1 VRGIRHVSRL
11 RGGPELLGWLYRTAT
26 NLAFNRLRDARA
38 QQTSEAAAADA
49 MVPHAPSLEA
59 AFSDRQLLAKLIGN
73 LDETTRLIAIYVFV
87 DGMTHEEAARLAGV
101 APRTVRNKLE
111 IFLDRARARLG
122 RTSLT

>member
-1 VRGIRHVSRL
+1 MDEAALAEIYRSYGAMVYRRCVKLLKDEAEALDVTQEVFVRGIRHVSRL

-59 AFSDRQLLAKLIGN
+59 AFSDRQLLAK
-73 LDETTRLIAIYVFV
+73 
-87 DGMTHEEAARLAGV
+87 
-101 APRTVRNKLE
+101 
-111 IFLDRARARLG
+111 
-122 RTSLT
+122 